1 MSQRRIAVFWRLT
14 GAREKH
20 RIEPSADR
28 LWWRDGLRGTL
39 DVDRGPWPYICWQ
52 QQTWS
57 VHGSR
62 IRVTAVHLSPMQKST
77 WRSSTNSP
85 RLIPEIQLPA

>member
-39 DVDRGPWPYICWQ
+39 DVDRGPCTSILEE
-52 QQTWS
+52 
-57 VHGSR
+57 GLLR
-62 IRVTAVHLSPMQKST
+62 L
-77 WRSSTNSP
+77 RSLFP
-85 RLIPEIQLPA
+85 

>member
-28 LWWRDGLRGTL
+28 LWWRDGLRG
-39 DVDRGPWPYICWQ
+39 RGC
-52 QQTWS
+52 
-57 VHGSR
+57 
-62 IRVTAVHLSPMQKST
+62 
-77 WRSSTNSP
+77 
-85 RLIPEIQLPA
+85 